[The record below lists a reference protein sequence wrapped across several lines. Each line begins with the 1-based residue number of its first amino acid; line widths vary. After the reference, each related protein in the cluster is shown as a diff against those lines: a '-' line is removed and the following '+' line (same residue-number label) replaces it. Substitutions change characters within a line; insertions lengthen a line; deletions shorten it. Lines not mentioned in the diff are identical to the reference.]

1 MMAVTRLQRR
11 RRAAI
16 AKVAIAGTLA
26 VLVLTPRFDIG
37 DDLGDGSA
45 PGPTEVSVMATLI
58 PSPTSG

>member
-37 DDLGDGSA
+37 DGSA
-45 PGPTEVSVMATLI
+45 LGPNEVSVMATLI

>member
-26 VLVLTPRFDIG
+26 VLLLTPRFDIG
-37 DDLGDGSA
+37 DGSA
-45 PGPTEVSVMATLI
+45 PGPNEVSVMAALI

>member
-1 MMAVTRLQRR
+1 MIAVTRLQRR

-26 VLVLTPRFDIG
+26 VLVLTPRFDV
-37 DDLGDGSA
+37 DDGSA
-45 PGPTEVSVMATLI
+45 PASNEVSVVAALI